1 MSPVGAMVAAVV
13 MIGLFRLTTLG
24 TLALTDNTEARY
36 AEIGWQMHRSG
47 DWVTPRL
54 YMSGELVPFWAK
66 PPLFFWTTALSFGAF
81 GPTEWAARFP
91 NFLFAALMV
100 ACTMTFGRA
109 MWGSRVGALAG
120 LILASSGLFFVLA
133 GSCVLDMALAAS
145 VSAAL
150 MGFALFAKAGANG
163 ERSESWWGLAFF
175 LSLGFGCLAKGPV
188 AVVLVGLSLAAWIV
202 LTKDWRLVRR
212 LPWVT
217 GVLLASVVAAPWYIL
232 AECATP
238 GFLRYFIVNE
248 HILRYVRS
256 DYGDLY
262 GNGRTQIY
270 GASWVMLAVTF
281 LPWSPWLVRC
291 GIDSWRRRRASDG
304 GSPSP
309 LGAMPTGFGGHV
321 DHTKDMPTQS
331 RGHATPPTVKGVGL
345 PWRLT
350 RQWNATSEPGDTWL
364 LFVLCW
370 GLTPAIFFTLA
381 RQILVTYMLPGFP
394 GLALATAVLL
404 VRWAESE
411 RAASLLR
418 ALRLFAAGVGGLL
431 AVALLA
437 QIVLGSFSPQLAIT
451 LISVGLFGGLLF
463 AGIRRSHAG
472 VLLTAVGFGSPLL
485 VAMGTIAAAP
495 AVNEAFST
503 KTILASAATLPDPA
517 ARMVFFPLTE
527 EYSAEFY
534 EEAFLGGHIEH
545 LHDKGLALL
554 LQKLQQPSA
563 ELFVF
568 RRNAWDELEP
578 TIRES
583 LELATETRHWV
594 ACRSRIPSPHEA
606 ARVASKATA
615 SGN

>member
-1 MSPVGAMVAAVV
+1 VKPLESSRRLHGLFANPFARWLVSPVGAMVAAVV

-36 AEIGWQMHRSG
+36 AEIGWQMWSSR

-81 GPTEWAARFP
+81 GPSEWAARFP

-100 ACTMTFGRA
+100 GSTMAFGRA
-109 MWGSRVGALAG
+109 LWGDRVGALAG

-145 VSAAL
+145 VSGAL
-150 MGFALFAKAGANG
+150 MCFALFAKAGANG
-163 ERSESWWGLAFF
+163 ERSEAWWGRAFF

-202 LTKDWRLVRR
+202 LTKNWRVVRA

-217 GVLLASVVAAPWYIL
+217 GLIAASIVAVPWYIL
-232 AECATP
+232 AERATP
-238 GFLRYFIVNE
+238 GFLQYFIVNE

-291 GIDSWRRRRASDG
+291 GIDGWRRRRNSSGRNSSVPNSADG
-304 GSPSP
+304 W
-309 LGAMPTGFGGHV
+309 H
-321 DHTKDMPTQS
+321 
-331 RGHATPPTVKGVGL
+331 
-345 PWRLT
+345 WRLV
-350 RQWNATSEPGDTWL
+350 RQWDSGNQPRDMWL
-364 LFVLCW
+364 LFALCW

-411 RAASLLR
+411 RSALLLR
-418 ALRLFAAGVGGLL
+418 GLRIFAAGVGGLL

-437 QIVLGSFSPQLAIT
+437 QIVLGSVSAQLAVT
-451 LISVGLFGGLLF
+451 VVSVGLFAGLLF

-472 VLLTAVGFGSPLL
+472 TLLTAVGFGSSLL

-503 KTILASAATLPDPA
+503 KTILASAADLPESA
-517 ARMVFFPLTE
+517 GRRVFFPLTE

-545 LHDKGLALL
+545 LHHKGLPLL
-554 LQKLQQPSA
+554 VQKLEHPTA

-578 TIRES
+578 SIRES
-583 LELATETRHWV
+583 LELATETPHWV
-594 ACRSRIPSPHEA
+594 ACRSRMPAPHEA
-606 ARVASKATA
+606 ARITLKATA

>member
-1 MSPVGAMVAAVV
+1 VKVIQQSRLSGFAAGARVVGRWLASPVGAMLAAVV
-13 MIGLFRLTTLG
+13 LIAAFRLATLG

-36 AEIGWQMHRSG
+36 AEIGWQMCRSG

-66 PPLFFWTTALSFGAF
+66 PPLFFWTTACSFGAF
-81 GPTEWAARFP
+81 GASEWAARFP

-100 ACTMTFGRA
+100 GSTIVFGRTL
-109 MWGSRVGALAG
+109 WGNRVGALAG

-150 MGFALFAKAGANG
+150 MCFALFIKAGATG
-163 ERSESWWGLAFF
+163 EASQRWWGRAFF
-175 LSLGFGCLAKGPV
+175 VALGFGCLAKGPV

-202 LTKDWRLVRR
+202 MTKEWRAVRK
-212 LPWVT
+212 LPWFT
-217 GVLLASVVAAPWYIL
+217 GVLLVSVIAVPWYLL
-232 AECATP
+232 AERATP
-238 GFLRYFIVNE
+238 GFLRYFLVNE

-291 GIDSWRRRRASDG
+291 GIDRWRRRSDVAC
-304 GSPSP
+304 SPRD
-309 LGAMPTGFGGHV
+309 A
-321 DHTKDMPTQS
+321 
-331 RGHATPPTVKGVGL
+331 
-345 PWRLT
+345 
-350 RQWNATSEPGDTWL
+350 WL
-364 LFVLCW
+364 LFALCW
-370 GLTPAIFFTLA
+370 GLTPAIFFTLC

-411 RAASLLR
+411 RAAVLLR
-418 ALRLFAAGVGGLL
+418 GLRIFSAGLGGLL
-431 AVALLA
+431 AVALIA
-437 QIVLGSFSPQLAIT
+437 QIVLGPLSALLAAT
-451 LISVGLFGGLLF
+451 LLAVGLFAGLLF
-463 AGIRRSHAG
+463 AGFRRSDSG

-485 VAMGTIAAAP
+485 VAMFTITVAP
-495 AVNEAFST
+495 EVNEAFST
-503 KTILASAATLPDPA
+503 KTILASTAALPESA
-517 ARMVFFPLTE
+517 NREVFFPLTE

-534 EEAFLGGHIEH
+534 QEAFLGGRIEH
-545 LHDKGLALL
+545 QRHKGLTLL
-554 LQKLQQPSA
+554 VQKLQEPA
-563 ELFVF
+563 PELFVF
-568 RRNAWDELEP
+568 RRNAWEELEP
-578 TIRES
+578 AVRAA
-583 LELATETRHWV
+583 LEPATETPHWV
-594 ACRSRIPSPHEA
+594 ACRSRGPASREA
-606 ARVASKATA
+606 ARIAVKATA

>member
-1 MSPVGAMVAAVV
+1 VKPLENAHRLRGLLASPFARWLISPVGAMVAAVV

-47 DWVTPRL
+47 NWVTPQL
-54 YMSGELVPFWAK
+54 YMSGKLVPFWAK
-66 PPLFFWTTALSFGAF
+66 PPLFFWTTAMSFGAF
-81 GPTEWAARFP
+81 GPSEWAARFP
-91 NFLFAALMV
+91 NFLFAALIV
-100 ACTMTFGRA
+100 VSTMAFGRA
-109 MWGSRVGALAG
+109 LWGDRVGALAG

-150 MGFALFAKAGANG
+150 MCFALFAKAGANG
-163 ERSESWWGLAFF
+163 ERNEAWWGRGFF
-175 LSLGFGCLAKGPV
+175 LALGFGCLAKGPV

-202 LTKDWRLVRR
+202 LTKNWRVLRR
-212 LPWVT
+212 LPWMT
-217 GVLLASVVAAPWYIL
+217 GVLAASVVAVPWYIL
-232 AECATP
+232 AERATP
-238 GFLRYFIVNE
+238 GFLEYFIVNE

-281 LPWSPWLVRC
+281 LPWTPWLARC
-291 GIDSWRRRRASDG
+291 GFDSWRRRRPSNSSDSNQRDSITGAWRRWLALGNAS
-304 GSPSP
+304 
-309 LGAMPTGFGGHV
+309 A
-321 DHTKDMPTQS
+321 
-331 RGHATPPTVKGVGL
+331 
-345 PWRLT
+345 
-350 RQWNATSEPGDTWL
+350 SEPRDTWL
-364 LFVLCW
+364 LLALCW
-370 GLTPAIFFTLA
+370 GLTPAIFFTMA

-411 RAASLLR
+411 RAANLLR
-418 ALRLFAAGVGGLL
+418 GLRIFAAGVGGLL

-437 QIVLGSFSPQLAIT
+437 QIVLGSGSAQLAVT
-451 LISVGLFGGLLF
+451 LVSVGLFAGLLF
-463 AGIRRSHAG
+463 AGIRRSHASI
-472 VLLTAVGFGSPLL
+472 LLTAVGFGSPLL

-503 KTILASAATLPDPA
+503 KTILASAAELPDSA
-517 ARMVFFPLTE
+517 GGTVFFPLTE

-545 LHDKGLALL
+545 QHNKGLTLL
-554 LQKLQQPSA
+554 VQKLQQPSA

-594 ACRSRIPSPHEA
+594 ACRSRIPASHEA
-606 ARVASKATA
+606 ARIALKATA

>member
-1 MSPVGAMVAAVV
+1 MKVTYESRLTSLAAGARVLVRWLVSPAGAMLAALVL
-13 MIGLFRLTTLG
+13 IAAFRLATLG

-36 AEIGWQMHRSG
+36 AEIGWQMCRSG

-66 PPLFFWTTALSFGAF
+66 PPLFFWTTAWSFGAF
-81 GPTEWAARFP
+81 GASEWAARFP

-100 ACTMTFGRA
+100 GSTIVFGRNL
-109 MWGSRVGALAG
+109 WGNRVGALAG

-150 MGFALFAKAGANG
+150 MCFALFIKAGATG
-163 ERSESWWGLAFF
+163 EASQRWWGRAFF
-175 LSLGFGCLAKGPV
+175 VALGFGCLAKGPV

-202 LTKDWRLVRR
+202 MTKEWRAVRK
-212 LPWVT
+212 LPWFT
-217 GVLLASVVAAPWYIL
+217 GVLLVSVIAVPWYLL
-232 AECATP
+232 AERATP
-238 GFLRYFIVNE
+238 GFLRYFLVNE

-281 LPWSPWLVRC
+281 LPWSPWLMRC
-291 GIDSWRRRRASDG
+291 GIDRLRRRG
-304 GSPSP
+304 G
-309 LGAMPTGFGGHV
+309 GWH
-321 DHTKDMPTQS
+321 
-331 RGHATPPTVKGVGL
+331 
-345 PWRLT
+345 WRLA
-350 RQWNATSEPGDTWL
+350 RQCDSASTPRDAWL
-364 LFVLCW
+364 LFALCW
-370 GLTPAIFFTLA
+370 GLTPAIFFTLC

-411 RAASLLR
+411 RAAVLLR
-418 ALRLFAAGVGGLL
+418 GLRIFSAGLGGLL
-431 AVALLA
+431 AVALIA
-437 QIVLGSFSPQLAIT
+437 QIVLGPLSPLLAAT
-451 LISVGLFGGLLF
+451 LLAVGLFAGLLF
-463 AGIRRSHAG
+463 AGFRRSDSG

-485 VAMGTIAAAP
+485 VAMFTIAVAP

-503 KTILASAATLPDPA
+503 KTILASTAALPESA
-517 ARMVFFPLTE
+517 NREVFFPLTE

-534 EEAFLGGHIEH
+534 QEAFLGGRIEH
-545 LHDKGLALL
+545 QRHKGLTLL
-554 LQKLQQPSA
+554 VQKLQEPA
-563 ELFVF
+563 PELFVF
-568 RRNAWDELEP
+568 RRNAWEELEP
-578 TIRES
+578 AVRAS
-583 LELATETRHWV
+583 LEPATETPHWV
-594 ACRSRIPSPHEA
+594 ACRSRGPAPREA
-606 ARVASKATA
+606 ARIAVKATA